1 MHCAPRPSLVVVLAL
16 VAAVA
21 SAETACDKSRKYLDT
36 CDCHC
41 EYPKDFDITK
51 GAECP
56 AVQALVCPMLEN
68 CCEGC
73 YPYLEMYLET
83 CVFDEGC
90 SCETYAGQ
98 CDPEDAECNAL
109 LDEGKFKS
117 KYGTTDVIWLNIE
130 EVQGDVPF
138 GNLLDAGTGRGS
150 LTWLANV
157 NTTSLTAVTAAEGM
171 KQEVLRTAAEVGVDD
186 LNIVLGNWFGEEP
199 VQFEHQF
206 DTILADYL
214 IGAVSGFSDYYQE
227 EIIPKLIDH
236 LKPGG
241 YLYIIGWE
249 PIPNSGLFADEH
261 IISEMKIVRD
271 AAIMLAGEL
280 YYREYPLSWIQRQ
293 AAKLPHCTLTNA
305 TSYPIWYGM
314 EKIISQLDV
323 ARQKLPKLP
332 SKKLARALREYVD
345 DIEEEAR
352 YATSRNY
359 GRIVQGFDYVV
370 AIRKDYEIAE
380 DE

>member
-1 MHCAPRPSLVVVLAL
+1 MIRSTAYLLFVCALF
-16 VAAVA
+16 VAAEA
-21 SAETACDKSRKYLDT
+21 DTCEKSRKYLDT
-36 CDCHC
+36 CDCKC
-41 EYPKDFDITK
+41 EYPKSFDVVE

-56 AVQALVCPMLEN
+56 AVQALACPMLEN
-68 CCEGC
+68 CCEDC
-73 YPYLEMYLET
+73 YPYLEMYLDT
-83 CVFDEGC
+83 CIFSDGC
-90 SCETYAGQ
+90 SCESWAGQ
-98 CDPEDAECNAL
+98 CDPDDEDCKAEQNQNT
-109 LDEGKFKS
+109 FKS

-150 LTWLANV
+150 LTWLSRV

-171 KQEVLRTAAEVGVDD
+171 KIETLRTAEEVGVTD

-199 VQFEHQF
+199 VVFEQKF

-227 EIIPKLIDH
+227 EVIPKLVDH

-249 PIPNSGLFADEH
+249 PIPNSGLYADQH
-261 IISEMKIVRD
+261 IISEMKLVRD

-293 AAKLPHCTLTNA
+293 ASKLPHCTLTNA

-323 ARQKLPKLP
+323 ARQKLPKLG

-345 DIEEEAR
+345 DIEEEAQ
-352 YATSRNY
+352 YATARNY

-370 AIRKDYEIAE
+370 AIRKDRELTAE
-380 DE
+380 EA